1 MFCASTLDVQGLEDR
16 IKQVNAGKEE
26 VFKPA
31 SLRETGLTM
40 EDWKAFGQWMLQQRD
55 LTSRAINKELNRL
68 FHRRWA
74 HWHVFGSPEELIP
87 RAKSMFPTHCN

>member
-40 EDWKAFGQWMLQQRD
+40 
-55 LTSRAINKELNRL
+55 
-68 FHRRWA
+68 
-74 HWHVFGSPEELIP
+74 
-87 RAKSMFPTHCN
+87 